1 MKPLKPVKQFKRKN
15 LKLKPKVKTP
25 RNQRLNY
32 LSDMI
37 PNTIRAFAKKKRKK
51 TEIIP
56 NRNNKY
62 IPKIKGSRVSDKKNV
77 ELASGKRKKISN
89 STGNS
94 ASLLLQALTAKK
106 RKINSL
112 TKKYKR

>member
-1 MKPLKPVKQFKRKN
+1 VLLQKKN
-15 LKLKPKVKTP
+15 
-25 RNQRLNY
+25 
-32 LSDMI
+32 
-37 PNTIRAFAKKKRKK
+37 AKK

-62 IPKIKGSRVSDKKNV
+62 IPKTKGSRVTDKKKNV
-77 ELASGKRKKISN
+77 ELAFEKRKKISS

-94 ASLLLQALTAKK
+94 ASLLLQALTVKK

-112 TKKYKR
+112 TKIYKR

>member
-1 MKPLKPVKQFKRKN
+1 MLLQKKN
-15 LKLKPKVKTP
+15 
-25 RNQRLNY
+25 
-32 LSDMI
+32 
-37 PNTIRAFAKKKRKK
+37 AKK

-62 IPKIKGSRVSDKKNV
+62 IPKTKSSRVPDKKNV
-77 ELASGKRKKISN
+77 ELGSGKRKKISS

-94 ASLLLQALTAKK
+94 ASLLLQALTVKK

-112 TKKYKR
+112 TKIYKR